1 MPTELCELAVKYGV
15 DKCTGHSYT
24 PQYHILLNN
33 LRGNELNML
42 EIGIGNM
49 ELMRPLVGDSY
60 QPGASLRMWR
70 DYFPKSHIFGC
81 DIVPEVIFSETRIKT
96 YLADQSNK
104 ISLLQLMQS
113 IKTQTNSETLDIILD
128 DGLHSFNSNVC
139 FFENSIHKLNKNGYY
154 IIEDVT
160 NHEMH
165 LFENKIKE
173 WEIKYPFLIFNI
185 IRIPSTTNSY
195 DNNLICVYKK

>member
-128 DGLHSFNSNVC
+128 DGSHIEEHMRLSFQVLWP
-139 FFENSIHKLNKNGYY
+139 FVKKGGLY
-154 IIEDVT
+154 IIEDIQGQF
-160 NHEMH
+160 
-165 LFENKIKE
+165 FESFKTLDKDFGFTDSECVMAYKGTHYWDHFIAFKKI
-173 WEIKYPFLIFNI
+173 
-185 IRIPSTTNSY
+185 
-195 DNNLICVYKK
+195 

>member
-70 DYFPKSHIFGC
+70 DYFPKSQIFGC
-81 DIVPEVIFSETRIKT
+81 DILPEVIFSETRIKT

-128 DGLHSFNSNVC
+128 DGSHIEEHMRLSFQVLWP
-139 FFENSIHKLNKNGYY
+139 FVKKGGLY
-154 IIEDVT
+154 IIEDIQ
-160 NHEMH
+160 EQS
-165 LFENKIKE
+165 FESFKTLDKDFGFTDCECIKAHKGTYN
-173 WEIKYPFLIFNI
+173 WDDFVAF
-185 IRIPSTTNSY
+185 
-195 DNNLICVYKK
+195 KKV